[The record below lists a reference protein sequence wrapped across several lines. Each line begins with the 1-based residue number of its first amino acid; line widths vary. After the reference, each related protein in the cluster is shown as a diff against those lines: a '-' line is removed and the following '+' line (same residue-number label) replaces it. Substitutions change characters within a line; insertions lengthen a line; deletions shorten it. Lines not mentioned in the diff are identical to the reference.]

1 MATQYYGQT
10 DQDLMLDRALFR
22 GMQGGTF
29 FDIGANDGVSYSNTL
44 MFEQSRGWNGIC
56 VEADPLVFPALQ
68 KNRSCICVNAGVAQ
82 TAGKMPFLQIE
93 GPAQM
98 LSGFLSNFD
107 SRRMERVD
115 YSIARSGGT
124 KRVVE
129 VEAVTP
135 TELLKRH
142 NLGEI
147 HYLNVDT
154 EGNELDILRAFDF
167 NAVFVHAI
175 TVECNYD
182 DELTKLLAVTKDHF
196 DFAVRHID
204 DVFLVNR
211 KSPFYGNMA
220 ALKRASLQR
229 KLVRRVKRFA
239 TNTPKKIVRFV
250 NKVSG
255 RGAGK

>member
-1 MATQYYGQT
+1 MTTRYYGQT

-22 GMQGGTF
+22 GLERGTF
-29 FDIGANDGVSYSNTL
+29 FDIGANDGVTYSNTL
-44 MFEQSRGWNGIC
+44 MFEQSRHWNGIC

-68 KNRSCICVNAGVAQ
+68 KNRKCICVNAGVAPA
-82 TAGKMPFLQIE
+82 AGTMPFLQIE

-98 LSGFLSNFD
+98 LSGFLANFD

-124 KRVVE
+124 KRVVD

-135 TELLKRH
+135 AELLKRH
-142 NLGEI
+142 NLAEI
-147 HYLNVDT
+147 HYLNIDT

-182 DELTKLLAVTKDHF
+182 DELTKLLEVTKEHF
-196 DFAVRHID
+196 DFVVRHID

-211 KSPFYGNMA
+211 KSPFFANA
-220 ALKRASLQR
+220 AGLRRASAQR
-229 KLVRRVKRFA
+229 KLVRRLKRFV
-239 TNTPKKIVRFV
+239 TNTPKKIARFAR
-250 NKVSG
+250 KLTGS
-255 RGAGK
+255 AGK